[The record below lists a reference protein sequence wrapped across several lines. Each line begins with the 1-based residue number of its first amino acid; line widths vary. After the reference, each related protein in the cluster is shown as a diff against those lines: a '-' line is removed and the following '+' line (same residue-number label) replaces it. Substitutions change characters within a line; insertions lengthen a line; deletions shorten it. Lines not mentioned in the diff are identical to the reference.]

1 MRLIT
6 TLLLAVAAF
15 GGAAVTDGRA
25 AETTTVSPPSC
36 NNPQAIGTSR
46 VVPVQAQRTVGI
58 GAFYFKRTLRLNPG
72 EYILTFDDGPSPST
86 TPQILAIL
94 KSECIRAT
102 FFMIGKHAEAYPQIV
117 TQLRDAGQVLASH
130 TYSHLEL
137 TSMPVDQAIGD
148 IKRGY
153 AAVEHAAYGTS
164 SDEDK
169 PRFVRAPGH
178 KITPAIIAYTRQ
190 HEITLVT
197 ADISPQDWRNK
208 APEITMAV
216 MRKALDQTDRG
227 IIGLH
232 DTQKNTVA
240 MLPILIAE
248 LKQRG
253 AKIVAMEPR

>member
-1 MRLIT
+1 MRLLPT
-6 TLLLAVAAF
+6 FLLAVAAY
-15 GGAAVTDGRA
+15 GAASIAVAQA

-36 NNPQAIGTSR
+36 SNPQAIGTAR
-46 VVPVQAQRTVGI
+46 TVPVQAQRTVGI
-58 GAFYFKRTLRLNPG
+58 GAFYFKRTLRLNPR
-72 EYILTFDDGPSPST
+72 EYILTFDDGPSPVT

-102 FFMIGKHAEAYPQIV
+102 FFMIGKHAEAYPQLV
-117 TQLRDAGQVLASH
+117 AQLRDAGQVLASH
-130 TYSHLEL
+130 TYSHLDL
-137 TSMPVDQAIGD
+137 TTMPVDQAIGD

-208 APEITMAV
+208 APQITMAV
-216 MRKALDQTDRG
+216 MKKALDQTDRG

-232 DTQKNTVA
+232 DTQKNTIL
-240 MLPILIAE
+240 MLPMLIAE

-253 AKIVAMEPR
+253 AKLVAMEPQ